1 MEIIESLIPSNLK
14 KEKQKKQIVLTH
26 TSRTMLDF
34 VVSLK
39 NRFNGEPIKL
49 PHYVIGRDGKVL
61 KITDDLT
68 NSNFTNNTLI
78 NNKSIIVCLENLGWL
93 EKVSLKNYHTNWIGN
108 IYKEKVLDR
117 KWRDYF
123 FWQPYTDIQ
132 LEKTA
137 GLCKELCEK
146 HKIELRSIGHN
157 TKVKGV
163 ESFLGI
169 ITRSNFDDFAT
180 DLSPAFDFEKFNKLL
195 NDEQI

>member
-1 MEIIESLIPSNLK
+1 MEIIEHLIPSNLK

-26 TSRTMLDF
+26 TSRPLLDY

-39 NRFNGEPIKL
+39 NRFNGNPIKL
-49 PHYVIGRDGKVL
+49 PHYLVGRDGKIL
-61 KITDDLT
+61 QISEDLT
-68 NSNFTNNTLI
+68 NSNYTNNLI
-78 NNKSIIVCLENLGWL
+78 VNNKSLIICLENLGWL
-93 EKVSLKNYHTNWIGN
+93 EKVSLKNYHSNWIGN
-108 IYKEKVLDR
+108 IYKEKVFDR

-137 GLCKELCEK
+137 ELCKKLCEK
-146 HKIELRSIGHN
+146 HKIELRCIGHN

-169 ITRSNFDDFAT
+169 INRSNFDDFAT

-195 NDEQI
+195 NDE